1 MKKTL
6 AITLAAIIA
15 LGTALASFAAGETL
29 HRGDLDRNGKVL
41 ANEARRILRM
51 SARLDPQPEAGSADF
66 ALADVN
72 DDGRILANDARKA
85 LRISARLEDDI
96 EFEFETQ
103 PVEDVSGDIEPV
115 SDTPQPTEA
124 PRTDPPTQPV
134 ITPSTESSTVTPE
147 PTTDAPKVELPEA
160 VLALLNGKFKAE
172 LDVGELLEGLNAK
185 SVGIATDG
193 KRFRM
198 DVNFSASDQ
207 LSFVYVP
214 QDDGTVKTTIYGKKG
229 TNKRYA
235 PLEDEAG
242 DFDLGSDMMGTF
254 GFEFPEEAL
263 AQTTIITDEEG
274 VTIVSIPSEEGRT
287 EFSVV
292 GDAIKSVD
300 MFSPEGELLQSLTFK
315 SFSPNVTNKDFSVT
329 GTKSSPAAIM
339 MLFASYFDFDLL

>member
-103 PVEDVSGDIEPV
+103 PVEDVSGDVEPV

-124 PRTDPPTQPV
+124 PRTDPATQPV
-134 ITPSTESSTVTPE
+134 ITPSTEPSTVTPE

-172 LDVGELLEGLNAK
+172 IDPGDMLDGMKIK
-185 SVGIATDG
+185 SLGIATDG
-193 KRFRM
+193 GRFRM
-198 DVNFSASDQ
+198 DINFSASDM
-207 LSFVYVP
+207 LSFVYAP
-214 QDDGTVKTTIYGKKG
+214 QDDGTVKATVFGKKG
-229 TNKRYA
+229 TKKYYA
-235 PLEDEAG
+235 PLEGEEFEGLDLSAEVQSLFRFDFPQEA
-242 DFDLGSDMMGTF
+242 M
-254 GFEFPEEAL
+254 ENV
-263 AQTTIITDEEG
+263 TIITDEDG
-274 VTIVSIPSEEGRT
+274 VTIVSIPGEEGRT
-287 EFSVV
+287 EFAVV
-292 GDAIKSVD
+292 GDAVKSVE
-300 MFSPEGELLQSLTFK
+300 MFDAEGNLLSSLTFL
-315 SFSPNVTNKDFSVT
+315 SFSPKVASKDFST
-329 GTKSSPAAIM
+329 SGTKSSPMSIM
-339 MLFASYFDFDLL
+339 VLFMSYFEGII